1 MRSLRLGRLCLV
13 LVLLA
18 SSQAL
23 GGQIINDVPSYTQWV
38 VVSPSGYVGCGP
50 TAAGMIIGYW
60 DDHGYPNL
68 ITAGTG
74 TNSWTTNQSG
84 VMDTIASPQHI
95 DDYLGYGDG
104 KDRLDVN
111 PGGPPYHADNSLADF
126 MGASSGLVLKDGESF
141 ENLQCVGMVDYAKY
155 CGYPHANG
163 GYAYFGGLWD
173 IFVDEID
180 AGRPMEFFVD
190 PDADV
195 DDTATHFVTAIG
207 YDDTGGTKKYACYD
221 TYDHN
226 VHWYEFARNAKDQL
240 YGIQSGS
247 WFNPIP
253 EPATIVL
260 LALGCAGLAAGRAR
274 KRSTSS
280 AAG

>member
-1 MRSLRLGRLCLV
+1 MRSHRLVCLCLV
-13 LVLLA
+13 LVLLV
-18 SSQAL
+18 SSRAL
-23 GGQIINDVPSYTQWV
+23 GGQINDVPSYTQWV
-38 VVSPSGYVGCGP
+38 VVSPSGWVGCGP

-60 DDHGYPNL
+60 DGHGYPNL
-68 ITAGTG
+68 ITAGIG
-74 TNSWTTNQSG
+74 TNSWTTNQQG

-126 MGASSGLVLKDGESF
+126 MGASSGLVLKDGESY

-155 CGYPHANG
+155 CGYPYAHG
-163 GYAYFGGLWD
+163 FYAYFGGLWD
-173 IFVDEID
+173 IFVAEID

-190 PDADV
+190 TDGDN
-195 DDTATHFVTAIG
+195 TASHFVTAIG
-207 YDDTGGTKKYACYD
+207 YDDTPGALQYYCYD
-221 TYDHN
+221 TYDHTE
-226 VHWYEFARNAKDQL
+226 HPYAFARKAKDQL
-240 YGIQSGS
+240 YGIESGS

-280 AAG
+280 TAG